1 VSDAAVPDAVVLAV
15 AVAVAYLPGLVLL
28 AALSVPPGLLMVA
41 LAPAASVAVAGVVA
55 VLVAPV
61 GLPFGPV
68 ALLVATVAISV
79 AAVALRRGAR
89 RLLPPGTRAP
99 LVVGSA
105 MVAVGAAYAAWAW
118 LAGIGPLATRPQEHD
133 MIMHVLQTAYVTRTG
148 RGAPWELAPVDLLT
162 GTPTWFYPSGVH
174 LLAAATAGLIGGAAV
189 PALNAQTVVLLA
201 VAGCTGAAAL
211 GAVAARQLALGRG
224 SAMLVGGVASLV
236 MAGLYR
242 PAPVL
247 MHDGGILANAVSL
260 SLVPAAVAGV
270 LALGCPAAGARVSA
284 ASASGRLQQGGPT
297 ALGPQQSHHA
307 GIPRALPVRAG
318 AGVGAAVAGTV
329 WCHPSA
335 AVSIAVTTAAWW
347 AGMLVARRGRTELR
361 RAVPGLAVAAGVA
374 VVLLV
379 PAVAP
384 GLGQSARTANW
395 PPDTGPVPFYQ
406 ALGET
411 LGFPYSG
418 GIDPDQT
425 RSQTWVLLLVLVGIG
440 AVVALRR
447 GIGPVAAFTVWS
459 AIVIGAWRSP
469 GTGVDA
475 LVTRFFYHAML
486 RTWSHVYLLAPVLAG
501 LGVVLVAGR
510 VAVLARRRVP
520 LRASWTA
527 LALVV
532 VAFVGYATGP
542 AVGYARI
549 AELSVAT
556 RYRTPEFVR
565 IGPDDDAAIAWLAAH
580 IRPGE
585 RVFNSPNDGST
596 YLYVERGIPVVN
608 IYTLGLTGV
617 PYTYRLLQAFNTYP
631 TDAAVRRQLA
641 DLDVRWVYVDT
652 DTPAIGSAGSP
663 ENWAGPDGFRL
674 APGLRDLDG
683 LPGLTVAFRSGSV
696 TVYALDLAAVGP
708 NPPGE

>member
-1 VSDAAVPDAVVLAV
+1 
-15 AVAVAYLPGLVLL
+15 
-28 AALSVPPGLLMVA
+28 
-41 LAPAASVAVAGVVA
+41 
-55 VLVAPV
+55 
-61 GLPFGPV
+61 
-68 ALLVATVAISV
+68 
-79 AAVALRRGAR
+79 
-89 RLLPPGTRAP
+89 
-99 LVVGSA
+99 

-118 LAGIGPLATRPQEHD
+118 LVGIGPLATRPQEHD

-148 RGAPWELAPVDLLT
+148 RGAPWQLAPVDLLT

-211 GAVAARQLALGRG
+211 GAVAARQLGLGRG
-224 SAMLVGGVASLV
+224 SAMLVAGVASLV

-247 MHDGGILANAVSL
+247 MHDGGIFANAVSL

-270 LALGCPAAGARVSA
+270 LALG
-284 ASASGRLQQGGPT
+284 
-297 ALGPQQSHHA
+297 
-307 GIPRALPVRAG
+307 PRALPVRAG

-374 VVLLV
+374 AVLLV
-379 PAVAP
+379 PAVGP

-425 RSQTWVLLLVLVGIG
+425 RSQIWVLLLVLVGIG

-459 AIVIGAWRSP
+459 AIVVGAWRSP

-501 LGVVLVAGR
+501 LGVVLVADR

-520 LRASWTA
+520 LRASWAA
-527 LALVV
+527 LALVG

-608 IYTLGLTGV
+608 IYTLGLTGI

-631 TDAAVRRQLA
+631 TDPAVRRQLA

-663 ENWAGPDGFRL
+663 EDWAGPDGFRL

-683 LPGLTVAFRSGSV
+683 LPGITVAFRSGSV